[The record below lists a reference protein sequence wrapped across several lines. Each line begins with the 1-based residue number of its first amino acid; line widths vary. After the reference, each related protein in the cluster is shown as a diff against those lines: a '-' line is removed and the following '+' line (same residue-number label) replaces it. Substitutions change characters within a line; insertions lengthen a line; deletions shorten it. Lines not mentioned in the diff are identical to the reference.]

1 MNPTTSSAPHPR
13 DKWIPWYF
21 VAFFVFI
28 GAINAIM
35 VTLALD
41 TSTGVT
47 TEHAYEKGL
56 AYNEVVSATA
66 AQEALGWKGEIILLA
81 DNTLQFTL
89 RDAEGKLLTPDT
101 LKARL
106 TRPTSEGM
114 DFAATLTGGKAPL
127 AFPQKG
133 LWEIRVFATLG
144 THKFQQAKR
153 VVVK

>member
-1 MNPTTSSAPHPR
+1 MTPTNSSVAHPR

-28 GAINAIM
+28 GIVNAIM

-41 TSTGVT
+41 TRTGIV

-56 AYNEVVSATA
+56 AYNDVVSATA
-66 AQEALGWKGEIILLA
+66 AQDALGWKGEIILA
-81 DNTLQFTL
+81 DNTLQFIL
-89 RDAEGKLLTPDT
+89 RDAEGKTLTPDT
-101 LKARL
+101 LKATI

-114 DFAATLTGGKAPL
+114 DFAATLTEGKAML
-127 AFPQKG
+127 TFPQKG

-144 THKFQQAKR
+144 AHQFQQAKR

>member
-1 MNPTTSSAPHPR
+1 MNPAASPSPHPR

-28 GAINAIM
+28 GAVNAVM

-41 TSTGVT
+41 TKTGTV

-56 AYNEVVSATA
+56 AYNEVISATA
-66 AQEALGWKGEIILLA
+66 AQAALGWKGEIILSGE
-81 DNTLQFTL
+81 TLSFTL

-101 LKARL
+101 LKATL
-106 TRPTSEGM
+106 TRPTNEGM
-114 DFAATLTGGKAPL
+114 DFSTTLTDGKATL

-133 LWEIRVFATLG
+133 LWEIRIFATLG
-144 THKFQQAKR
+144 AHKFQQAKR